1 MKSHGFL
8 ILLLL
13 MGLPLLGS
21 AQTISSVY
29 DYWPT
34 EGWRTSPAADQ
45 GMNITILEAG
55 GQAIADNS
63 AIVRSMVVV
72 RHGYIV
78 YEEYFTQL
86 YDQDSMHIIYSCT
99 KSVTSSLIGIAL
111 EQGYIH
117 NTSQKLVNLLSD
129 WTITNP
135 DSRKNDITL
144 EHLLT
149 MTGGFEWS
157 EGGADD
163 DYFHMRFTDDWVQ
176 YVLDRPMAANPGA
189 VFTYN
194 TGGSHLLSAILNKTT
209 GISASAF
216 AEEYLFGPLGI
227 DSYTWEM
234 DPLGINN
241 GGAGIALTPRNMA
254 KFGLLYLNNGTWDGE
269 QIVPEEWVL
278 RSLTPHV
285 YLTTDLSYGYQW
297 WINTLDEIPS
307 ARGYAGQ
314 FIYPVPEYDIVV
326 VFTSDMVNQY
336 MNLEQI
342 VIDYV
347 IGAVDESLIPVT
359 STEPPLTLFI
369 IIGLVALGFA
379 VVIVGVCRKR

>member
-8 ILLLL
+8 VLALL
-13 MGLPLLGS
+13 MIMPLFGS
-21 AQTISSVY
+21 AQTVSTY

-34 EGWRTSPAADQ
+34 EGWLTSPAANQ

-55 GQAIADNS
+55 GQAIEDND

-78 YEEYFTQL
+78 YEQYFTQL

-99 KSVTSSLIGIAL
+99 KSVTSSLIGIAI
-111 EQGYIH
+111 EQGHIE
-117 NTSQKLVNLLSD
+117 NTSLKVVDLLPD

-135 DSRKNDITL
+135 DPRKEDITL

-176 YVLDRPMAANPGA
+176 YVIDLPMAADPGA
-189 VFTYN
+189 SFTYC
-194 TGGSHLLSAILNKTT
+194 TGGSHLLSAILNQST
-209 GISASAF
+209 GMNAAAF

-227 DSYTWEM
+227 DTYTWER
-234 DPLGINN
+234 DPLGIYN
-241 GGAGIALTPRNMA
+241 GGAGIALTPRSMA
-254 KFGLLYLNNGTWDGE
+254 KFGLLYLNNGSWDGE
-269 QIVPEEWVL
+269 QIVPEEWVR

-285 YLTTDLSYGYQW
+285 YLTPDLSYGYQW
-297 WINTLDEIPS
+297 WLNTDDEIPS
-307 ARGYAGQ
+307 ARGYGGQ
-314 FIYPVPEYDIVV
+314 FIYPLPEYDIVV
-326 VFTSDMVNQY
+326 AFTSDMINEY
-336 MNLEQI
+336 MSLEQI

-347 IGAVDESLIPVT
+347 IEAVDESLVPEPITELPLIPT
-359 STEPPLTLFI
+359 IT
-369 IIGLVALGFA
+369 IGLAAIG
-379 VVIVGVCRKR
+379 IVSTIFVLVRRR